1 MKATTIDEA
10 GARVSAFSAHAAAR
24 ASTLQTQAPSQAKL
38 WTGRLMTGLPLL
50 FLTWDGAVKL
60 LAVPQVVEATAEL
73 GFARSTLPWLGAIE
87 LLAVLL
93 TCLQRT
99 RVLGAVLLS
108 AYLGGAVAT
117 HVRLEN
123 PLFSH
128 TLFPIYIAA
137 LLWGGL
143 YLRDARV
150 RALSPFGH

>member
-1 MKATTIDEA
+1 MKAMTIGET
-10 GARVSAFSAHAAAR
+10 GGPMSSLE
-24 ASTLQTQAPSQAKL
+24 TQTPSQAKL
-38 WTGRLMTGLPLL
+38 WTGRIVSGLPLL
-50 FLTWDGAVKL
+50 FLAWDGAMKL
-60 LAVPQVVEATAEL
+60 VAIDQVVAATAEL
-73 GFARSTLPWLGAIE
+73 GFARNTLPWLAAIE
-87 LLAVLL
+87 LLGVLL
-93 TCLQRT
+93 TCLSRT
-99 RVLGAVLLS
+99 RVVGAVLLS

-128 TLFPIYIAA
+128 TLFPIYVAA